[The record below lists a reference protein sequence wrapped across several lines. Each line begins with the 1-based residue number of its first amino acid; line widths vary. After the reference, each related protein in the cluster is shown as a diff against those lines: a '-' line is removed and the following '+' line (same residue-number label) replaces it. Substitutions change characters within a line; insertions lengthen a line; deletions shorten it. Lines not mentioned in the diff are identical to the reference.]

1 MLWCDYIPNGNSS
14 VCEGSEKSLS
24 RTLIVQWSVSPERTG
39 GLKERM
45 KGKVR
50 EENHK
55 GLSMPSL
62 EIWTFV
68 HGQWDP
74 QRLMETVIA
83 KLL

>member
-1 MLWCDYIPNGNSS
+1 MLWCSNILNENSS
-14 VCEGSEKSLS
+14 VCEGLEKSLS
-24 RTLIVQWSVSPERTG
+24 GTLIVQSVSPGKTG

-45 KGKVR
+45 KVNVR